1 MSEPADAP
9 TWLEQAEV
17 ELRVARH
24 LLAAAD
30 LPPTPAAFH
39 AHLAAE
45 KALKAALIRSGV
57 EPPKVHQLNRLL
69 AELGDL
75 HRRGFDPEDLDLV
88 NPWAVAGRYPSAAVL
103 LREEAVT
110 IIEAAARIVE
120 AARGLLDQ
128 A

>member
-1 MSEPADAP
+1 M
-9 TWLEQAEV
+9 
-17 ELRVARH
+17 
-24 LLAAAD
+24 
-30 LPPTPAAFH
+30 
-39 AHLAAE
+39 
-45 KALKAALIRSGV
+45 KAALIRSGV

-75 HRRGFDPEDLDLV
+75 HRRGFDPDDLDLV

-110 IIEAAARIVE
+110 IVEAAARIVE